1 MGGMMVEKV
10 GRGWLVEGNRS
21 GKKREKKG
29 MVSQEIVE
37 V

>member
-1 MGGMMVEKV
+1 MGGWWWKKV

-29 MVSQEIVE
+29 MASQEVVE